1 MPMSFG
7 GFDVWEALKAVRM
20 VRKLFKDQASAA
32 TPRAQGG
39 DDNDERHTSG
49 ASGPASRSPKDNVE

>member
-20 VRKLFKDQASAA
+20 VRKLSKDYVSSA
-32 TPRAQGG
+32 TPAAQGG
-39 DDNDERHTSG
+39 HDQDDRPPSG
-49 ASGPASRSPKDNVE
+49 AAGSASHDTGDK